1 MLKVTALA
9 MLVCYP
15 KFVKP
20 VLLQGGSFDH
30 SNASEIFSC
39 NFFRQSGL
47 VFFLSKLLVYERD
60 NIFNG
65 PQHYLLG
72 GAKMSQNIR
81 KQSLNLCIPC

>member
-20 VLLQGGSFDH
+20 VLLRGGSFDH
-30 SNASEIFSC
+30 SNASEILSC

-47 VFFLSKLLVYERD
+47 VFFFV
-60 NIFNG
+60 
-65 PQHYLLG
+65 
-72 GAKMSQNIR
+72 KMIG
-81 KQSLNLCIPC
+81 L